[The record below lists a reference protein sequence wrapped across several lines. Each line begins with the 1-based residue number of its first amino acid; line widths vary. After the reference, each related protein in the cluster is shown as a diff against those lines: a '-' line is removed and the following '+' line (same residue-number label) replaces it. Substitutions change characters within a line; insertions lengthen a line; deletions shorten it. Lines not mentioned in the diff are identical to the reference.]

1 MAIATNKLSS
11 LNSLATKIFYSAIK
25 AVDPEAAVKR
35 FVGIVNDEL
44 LIGPNYGVN
53 LSKIARIFVV
63 GAGKASA
70 PMGKAIEDL
79 LGERIDGGVISVK
92 YGHGLPLSRI
102 SVREAGHPLPDDSSM
117 ENASEILEILRCA
130 SDRDLVISCISGG
143 GSALI
148 CLPADRISLDEKR
161 LVTSELISS
170 GASIHEINCVRKHLS
185 GIKGGKLM
193 KAAYPA
199 DVVNL
204 VLSDVVGDDLDV
216 IASGPF
222 VPDESTFAQALGIME
237 TYGLTTER
245 FSNVLDHFRDGIN
258 GKIDDTPKAQDR
270 IFENVS
276 NVIVGSNILALDA
289 ARDQAESMGFN
300 TLILSSS
307 FQGDTNELAHFH
319 GAIAEEIRVHGN
331 PVNPP
336 ACLLSGGEGT
346 VHIHGAGL
354 GGRNQH
360 FALCLAE
367 KAQQIG
373 DCLFLSAGTDGTDG
387 PTEAAGA
394 FVDSTTLVRAQ
405 RLGLN
410 PMVFLKE
417 NNSYN
422 FFRELGDLIITGPTR
437 TNVMD
442 VRIVLVV

>member
-1 MAIATNKLSS
+1 MTSNMVPFLSS
-11 LNSLATKIFYSAIK
+11 LATRIFYSAIK
-25 AVDPEAAVKR
+25 AVDPELAVRR
-35 FVGIVNDEL
+35 FVRIENGRL
-44 LIGPNYGVN
+44 LIGPHSGIN
-53 LSKIARIFVV
+53 LSQIARVFVV

-70 PMGKAIEDL
+70 PMGRAIEEL

-102 SVREAGHPLPDDSSM
+102 SVREAGHPLPDDASRK
-117 ENASEILEILRCA
+117 NAEEILDILRSA
-130 SDRDLVISCISGG
+130 SDKDLVISCISGG

-161 LVTSELISS
+161 LVTSELISR
-170 GASIHEINCVRKHLS
+170 GVSIHEMNCVRKHLS
-185 GIKGGKLM
+185 GIKGGRLM
-193 KAAYPA
+193 NAAYPA
-199 DVVNL
+199 RVVNL
-204 VLSDVVGDDLDV
+204 LLSDVVGDDLDV

-222 VPDESTFAQALGIME
+222 APDESTFSQAFGIME
-237 TYGLTTER
+237 AYGLTTED
-245 FSNVLDHFRDGIN
+245 FSTVLDYLKDGIN
-258 GKIDDTPKAQDR
+258 GKIEETPKAQDD
-270 IFENVS
+270 IFKKVS
-276 NVIVGSNILALDA
+276 NVIVGSNILGLEA
-289 ARDQAESMGFN
+289 ARDEAESMGFN

-307 FQGDTNELAHFH
+307 FEGDTNELAHFH
-319 GAIAEEIRVHGN
+319 GAIAQEIRVHGN
-331 PVNPP
+331 PVSPP
-336 ACLLSGGEGT
+336 ACMLSGGEAT
-346 VHIHGAGL
+346 VRIHGRGL

-367 KAQQIG
+367 KAEQIG

-394 FVDSTTLVRAQ
+394 FVDSTTRVRAE

-410 PMVFLKE
+410 TMLFLKE
-417 NNSYN
+417 NNSHI